1 MARRQGALG
10 SPVQLRRPADGDRG
24 LSGGRRRGPPPRD
37 DGSGDRR
44 LPPGS
49 SGRAARNTSGCANT
63 WASGVPSRARSE
75 QRPQIGAISYRA
87 PRDRPII
94 AITDFQKVEM
104 RVGMIVDVQDF
115 PEARNP
121 SYKLQVDFGPFG
133 IKRSSAA
140 VQPWYS
146 KPELLGRR
154 VIAVTNF
161 PPRQIGPFLSEVLC
175 LGAVQSDGRVVLLR
189 PDVEGELGARIA

>member
-1 MARRQGALG
+1 M
-10 SPVQLRRPADGDRG
+10 
-24 LSGGRRRGPPPRD
+24 
-37 DGSGDRR
+37 
-44 LPPGS
+44 
-49 SGRAARNTSGCANT
+49 
-63 WASGVPSRARSE
+63 
-75 QRPQIGAISYRA
+75 
-87 PRDRPII
+87 I

-146 KPELLGRR
+146 KPEMVGRR
-154 VIAVTNF
+154 VIAVKTF
-161 PPRQIGPFLSEVLC
+161 PPRQIGPFMSELLC
-175 LGAVQSDGRVVLLR
+175 LGAVQSERRGVLLP
-189 PDVEGELGARIA
+189 PDLERELGPLTA

>member
-1 MARRQGALG
+1 M
-10 SPVQLRRPADGDRG
+10 
-24 LSGGRRRGPPPRD
+24 
-37 DGSGDRR
+37 
-44 LPPGS
+44 
-49 SGRAARNTSGCANT
+49 
-63 WASGVPSRARSE
+63 
-75 QRPQIGAISYRA
+75 
-87 PRDRPII
+87 I

-146 KPELLGRR
+146 KPELVGRR

-161 PPRQIGPFLSEVLC
+161 PPRQIGPFMSEVLC

-189 PDVEGELGARIA
+189 PDIEGELGARIA